1 MWNGA
6 VTSPAL
12 LAPKAPHGCLKQ
24 CSLFLLPEGCEGSAT
39 AATPRRG
46 QGSRGRLLIFHLPPP
61 PLPLAGLGGSGGG
74 GRSRYRVPL
83 PAPRLRE
90 ALAGAARPGRGVA
103 MATVPQQGGKGPGPR
118 RWLHAGRGGLL
129 PSLAFLPDRKR
140 AVCHQIFLVKT

>member
-24 CSLFLLPEGCEGSAT
+24 CSLFLLPEGCEGSAA

-129 PSLAFLPDRKR
+129 PSLAFLPNRKR